1 SIYMQNILGL
11 SALET
16 GVRFLPMTVLIIL
29 TAPIAGRLSD
39 RFGSRY
45 LLAGGMTLVAVSLLL
60 ESRIGDHSGYLTLL
74 PAFLV
79 GGVGMGSVMSPMT
92 AAVMGSVDHTKAGV
106 ASGVLSMTRMVGG
119 VFGVAT
125 LTALF
130 QHLSASRAA
139 AGHTGSDPFIYA
151 LSHALL
157 FSAVTALAGAVVAL
171 LFIRSHHPEPAA
183 DRLAGTAQADAG
195 TDPFP
200 EPAA

>member
-60 ESRIGDHSGYLTLL
+60 ESRIDDHSGYLTLL

-92 AAVMGSVDHTKAGV
+92 AAVMGSVDQTKAGV

-119 VFGVAT
+119 VFGVAS

-130 QHLSASRAA
+130 EHLATGRAA
-139 AGHTGSDPFIYA
+139 AGHGPSDVFIYSLGHSLRYSAGIA
-151 LSHALL
+151 LVGS
-157 FSAVTALAGAVVAL
+157 VVAFA
-171 LFIRSHHPEPAA
+171 FIRSHRRDHAEVPGEDAA
-183 DRLAGTAQADAG
+183 MA
-195 TDPFP
+195 
-200 EPAA
+200 EAA